1 VLFSWY
7 AANFGNFNETYGSLG
22 VVIGFMTW
30 LWISAMV
37 ILLGAEINAA
47 MEHQTMR
54 DTTTGSPK
62 PVGTLGSAN
71 GRYHRCNARPDDVT
85 T

>member
-1 VLFSWY
+1 
-7 AANFGNFNETYGSLG
+7 
-22 VVIGFMTW
+22 
-30 LWISAMV
+30 MV
-37 ILLGAEINAA
+37 ILLGAEIDAA

>member
-1 VLFSWY
+1 MV
-7 AANFGNFNETYGSLG
+7 
-22 VVIGFMTW
+22 
-30 LWISAMV
+30 WISAMV

-62 PVGTLGSAN
+62 PVGTSG
-71 GRYHRCNARPDDVT
+71 ARMADIIVATQDRMT
-85 T
+85 